1 MQRDSVRRRLLAI
14 AVMALVS
21 AGMVPT
27 DAHAEWV
34 HEGQA
39 KQGRWTAGLR
49 AGLALPTQEMLRG
62 TDTNLGPAVNAQIQY
77 GLNRFFAVGFM
88 VEWERRGWDQESPS
102 GKIGTLN
109 TISLMPTL
117 EFRPG
122 RLGAVMPY
130 LSTGLGANVN
140 TFNEASGVAKTS
152 FGTTFAWRV
161 ASGLDYPLTD
171 KLMLNAE
178 IAWKR
183 NRGGLDVG
191 GTNVGSFDAS
201 TANLL
206 FGVKYTF

>member
-1 MQRDSVRRRLLAI
+1 MQKHSVRRGLLAVAALALLSVGTI
-14 AVMALVS
+14 AETAR
-21 AGMVPT
+21 
-27 DAHAEWV
+27 AEWV

-39 KQGRWTAGLR
+39 KEGRWTAGLR
-49 AGLALPTQEMLRG
+49 AGLTLPTQEMFRG
-62 TDTNLGPAVNAQIQY
+62 TDTNLGPAVNGQIQY

-109 TISLMPTL
+109 TISFMPTL

-122 RLGAVMPY
+122 RVGAVMPY
-130 LSTGLGANVN
+130 LSTGMGANLN
-140 TFNEASGVAKTS
+140 TFNEASNIAKTS

-161 ASGLDYPLTD
+161 AGGMDYPLTE

-183 NRGGLDVG
+183 NRGSLEVG
-191 GTNVGSFDAS
+191 GAHVGSFDAS